1 MLQFKRFF
9 VLLYIHLTLS
19 VILTYLSTLVT
30 FNFAFI
36 QEDWLKALFGL
47 GCASVIYL
55 LIGVFWGIITPQK
68 KKLLLPL
75 GLYVLV
81 LLIFY
86 GIGVSS
92 VSRWML
98 YLNANIPYAFF
109 IRNIATRTLIINM
122 IHGLGCLIPSLSL
135 YAGFRIS
142 YRFSHRHAKL
152 TDSD

>member
-30 FNFAFI
+30 FNFSYI
-36 QEDWLKALFGL
+36 EEDWLKTLFGL
-47 GCASVIYL
+47 GCASVITL

-81 LLIFY
+81 LFIFY

-92 VSRWML
+92 VSRWMI
-98 YLNANIPYAFF
+98 YLNANIPYATF
-109 IRNIATRTLIINM
+109 IRNVATRTLIINA

-135 YAGFRIS
+135 FAGFKIS
-142 YRFSHRHAKL
+142 YRFSHRQTKL
-152 TDSD
+152 TDQT